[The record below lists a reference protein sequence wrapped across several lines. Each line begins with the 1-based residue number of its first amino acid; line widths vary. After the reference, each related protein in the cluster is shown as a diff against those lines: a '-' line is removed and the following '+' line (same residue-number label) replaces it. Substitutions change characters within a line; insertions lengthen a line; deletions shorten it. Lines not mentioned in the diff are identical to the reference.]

1 MKSKILLGLMVLICS
16 ACAETKIKSVK
27 DSSESQRVY
36 SKILVS
42 FDGNINEK
50 SKAEESIIKKFKQY
64 TPTIFYSEYQLFSPL
79 NEYLQKDITKK
90 LKEEGIQAIIFAR
103 LSDQKV
109 EQKTGYMPVYTST
122 YGNVGGHNVKLNTTS
137 VQTYQSDL
145 ATWLYRI
152 EIFDL
157 EKNKPVWIAD
167 AETQGYDRDYMRDS
181 LVIKT
186 VNEIEKSGFLLPK

>member
-1 MKSKILLGLMVLICS
+1 MKLKILLGLVVLICS
-16 ACAETKIKSVK
+16 ACAETKMKSVK
-27 DSSESQRVY
+27 DSSDSQKVY

-42 FDGNINEK
+42 FDGNINDK

-64 TPTIFYSEYQLFSPL
+64 TSTVFYSEHQLFSPL
-79 NEYLQKDITKK
+79 NEYSQKDIPKK

-109 EQKTGYMPVYTST
+109 EQKTGYMPVYNTT
-122 YGNVGGHNVKLNTTS
+122 YGNVGGYRVKLNTTS

-145 ATWLYRI
+145 ATWFYRI

-181 LVIKT
+181 LVLKT